1 MENPLLQR
9 FESILNEIRS
19 LAHEKPHVREEALQ
33 KLPQTLSLFLRDL
46 AKNPEDPLNI
56 TLITSL
62 QDFLALMIES
72 NRWEDRF
79 SGLFSLEKALT
90 ENFLL
95 NFALNLFEKGLFLLE
110 DKELRVRSQAA
121 FLLGKLAE
129 KLGFSKIFSLVFD
142 EIYKKSSI
150 EAEKTTGRL
159 LESYLT
165 SLREI
170 MRFWDSKLGLSLE
183 KPDFE
188 RLLHLFKQI
197 LSHSMKH
204 IRVLALEILER
215 LLISSPLQEIQE
227 NLPVFLV
234 FLEDGLADN
243 MTETRFQGTKTAG
256 SFLIRLKLE
265 GDFKNFPKESIFQRL
280 LPRICFNRLYPA
292 EAFSKESLRIWK
304 ELAETHGKELLG
316 KLINESI
323 EFYLAESQKSNW
335 EIRETACKGFQELA
349 TKAVMNNEEAK
360 EKFMLKSKEILRVLL
375 NSAKDQYHMV
385 REAANAAVLNVLQ
398 AENGVFDSEEAIGE
412 IFEEALEFLGDSF
425 HENRRNTVE
434 ILGLISEK
442 DSAKGEIALKV
453 MESVGGRL
461 KGIEEEKHHDE
472 KHQGKEHENEQEKGH
487 MCEEIHKNEHFCE
500 EIEGKKHFH
509 EHKGDLFDGLVGYF
523 RELTRIFSKN
533 KIEILE
539 KFWEVIMENFGVFD
553 KETSAYIRENVWKNI
568 NEGLISAG
576 KPFIKRHLDEILM
589 KIFEE
594 INKNKNT
601 ASGVA
606 AKELL
611 KRLQGLVG
619 ANILKG
625 RAEGLENGKWVKLF
639 SEFIK

>member
-1 MENPLLQR
+1 MENPLLPR
-9 FESILNEIRS
+9 FEAILNEIRA

-46 AKNPEDPLNI
+46 SKNPEDPLNLTI
-56 TLITSL
+56 ITSL

-79 SGLFSLEKALT
+79 SALFSLERALT

-95 NFALNLFEKGLFLLE
+95 NFGLNLFEKGLFLLE

-150 EAEKTTGRL
+150 EAEKPTGRL

-170 MRFWDSKLGLSLE
+170 MRFWDSKLNVPME

-188 RLLHLFKQI
+188 RLIQLLKQI
-197 LSHSMKH
+197 FSHSMKH
-204 IRVLALEILER
+204 IRALALEILEK
-215 LLISSPLQEIQE
+215 LLVSAPLSEIQE
-227 NLPVFLV
+227 NLTVFLV

-316 KLINESI
+316 RLINESI
-323 EFYLAESQKSNW
+323 EFYLAESKKSNW

-360 EKFMLKSKEILRVLL
+360 EKFMVKSKEILRVLL
-375 NSAKDQYHMV
+375 KSARDQYHMV
-385 REAANAAVLNVLQ
+385 REAANMAVLNILQ
-398 AENGVFDSEEAIGE
+398 AENGIFDSEEAIGE

-434 ILGLISEK
+434 ILGFISEK
-442 DSAKGEIALKV
+442 DSVKGEIAMKV

-461 KGIEEEKHHDE
+461 KEFEEEKCHEHE
-472 KHQGKEHENEQEKGH
+472 KEHEKGH
-487 MCEEIHKNEHFCE
+487 ICNIEHEKDHICE

-523 RELTRIFSKN
+523 RELARIFSKN

-539 KFWEVIMENFGVFD
+539 KFWEVIMDNFRVFD

-568 NEGLISAG
+568 NEGLVSSG
-576 KPFIKRHLDEILM
+576 KPFIKRHLDEILL

-611 KRLQGLVG
+611 KRLQGFVG